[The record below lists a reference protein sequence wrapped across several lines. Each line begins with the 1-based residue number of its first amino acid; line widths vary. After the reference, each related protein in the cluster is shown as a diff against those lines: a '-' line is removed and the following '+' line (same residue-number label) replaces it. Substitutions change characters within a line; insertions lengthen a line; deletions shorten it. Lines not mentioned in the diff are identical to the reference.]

1 MQIYTMQ
8 DDDTT
13 SQITNWATAKYGNV
27 APSLNSYAEREGGYS
42 DPYVNTAALSMP
54 APSWGSATAPA
65 NSWSAYQTPPAPT
78 VSTTQID
85 PSKLA
90 TRTVDANKET
100 VSGQINSLLSE
111 NSPVLQQARNDALRT
126 ANDRGMLNST
136 MAASGGT
143 DAVIRSAAQIG
154 AQNAATWGN
163 AADYNTA
170 LKNQST
176 MWNADQENQA
186 TRLYAQLQ
194 ADTASRAQ
202 ALELARMQDA
212 STRYNTDLAYRK
224 DVDNQKLG
232 VANNIIANMELSPDR
247 KAALLEQL
255 GFGTMA
261 RNGQSGTGL
270 AGAAFVIDSVGQELR
285 SSGGGGVMGRMAQI
299 VNAKAR
305 EGADRKAWGS
315 GRATNSSDDYYY
327 NRDMPQ

>member
-1 MQIYTMQ
+1 MKIYNMQ

-42 DPYVNTAALSMP
+42 DPYVNAAVLSMP
-54 APSWGSATAPA
+54 APASASTTNTPSWGSTAAPT
-65 NSWSAYQTPPAPT
+65 NSWSAYQTPPAPG
-78 VSTTQID
+78 VGTTMID
-85 PSKLA
+85 PAKLA
-90 TRTVDANKET
+90 TRDVDASKET

-126 ANDRGMLNST
+126 ANDRGMLNSA

-154 AQNAATWGN
+154 AQNAATYGN

-170 LKNQST
+170 LKNQAT
-176 MWNADQENQA
+176 MWNADQENQS

-194 ADTASRAQ
+194 ADAASRAQ

-212 STRYNTDLAYRK
+212 STRYNTDIS
-224 DVDNQKLG
+224 VDNQKLG

-247 KAALLEQL
+247 KADMLEKL
-255 GFGTMA
+255 GFGTMQ
-261 RNGQSGTGL
+261 RDGQPGTGL
-270 AGAAFVIDSVGQELR
+270 AGAVYVIDSTSKDL
-285 SSGGGGVMGRMAQI
+285 SF
-299 VNAKAR
+299 
-305 EGADRKAWGS
+305 WGS
-315 GRATNSSDDYYY
+315 SQLGPDRYTNGW
-327 NRDMPQ
+327 